1 MNLNHLSYFRVLAK
15 LEHYTQAAEELSI
28 TQPSLSHA
36 MSALEKDLGTYLFEK
51 QGRNIKL
58 TKYGK
63 IYYEYVDK
71 ALSELERGEKK
82 LKELTN
88 VSTGTIELGYIYT
101 LGPNFVP
108 KLIKNFTNADEN
120 KNIKFLFGQGTT
132 QSLIK
137 DLKEEKYDMVFC
149 SLVDDEPDIEF
160 IPIANEELVIIV
172 SNEHPLAKNEFIDL
186 SEVGN
191 YPFIGF
197 SEKSGIRSLI
207 SDLFKEVDINPNII
221 CEVEEDNA
229 VAGLVEINYGIAV
242 VPKISSL
249 KYYNVKVLPIINPKH
264 ERFIYLATLKNR
276 YLTPSVN
283 LFKNYSIEYGKN
295 NFLNKMK
302 FNDIIF

>member
-160 IPIANEELVIIV
+160 IPIANEELVVVV
-172 SNEHPLAKNEFIDL
+172 SNEHPLVKNEFIDL

-249 KYYNVKVLPIINPKH
+249 KYYNVKVLPIMNPKH
-264 ERFIYLATLKNR
+264 ERFIYLATNIQH
-276 YLTPSVN
+276 S
-283 LFKNYSIEYGKN
+283 
-295 NFLNKMK
+295 
-302 FNDIIF
+302 

>member
-1 MNLNHLSYFRVLAK
+1 MNLNHLNYFRVLAK
-15 LEHYTQAAEELSI
+15 LEHYTQAADELSI

-36 MSALEKDLGTYLFEK
+36 MSSLEKDLGTYLFEK

-63 IYYEYVDK
+63 IYFEYVDK
-71 ALSELERGEKK
+71 ALSELEKGERK
-82 LKELTN
+82 LRELTN
-88 VSTGTIELGYIYT
+88 ILSGTIELGYIYT
-101 LGPNFVP
+101 LGPAFVP
-108 KLIKNFTNADEN
+108 NLIKNFVTIEDN

-132 QSLIK
+132 KSLIE
-137 DLKEEKYDMVFC
+137 DLKNEKFDMIFC
-149 SLVDDEPDIEF
+149 SYVENEKEVDF
-160 IPIANEELVIIV
+160 IPIENEELVVIV
-172 SNEHPLAKNEFIDL
+172 SNEHPLAKNNSIDL
-186 SEVGN
+186 RELYN

-207 SDLFKEVDINPNII
+207 NRLFEEVGIQPNTI

-242 VPKISSL
+242 IPRISSL
-249 KYYNVKVLPIINPKH
+249 KNYNIKVLSIINPSH

-283 LFKNYSIEYGKN
+283 LFKNFVIDNSKDK
-295 NFLNKMK
+295 FLENKK
-302 FNDIIF
+302 

>member
-160 IPIANEELVIIV
+160 IPIANEELVVIV

-283 LFKNYSIEYGKN
+283 FFKKYSIEYGKN
-295 NFLNKMK
+295 NFLNK
-302 FNDIIF
+302 

>member
-160 IPIANEELVIIV
+160 IPIANEELVVIV
-172 SNEHPLAKNEFIDL
+172 SNEHPLAKNESVDL
-186 SEVGN
+186 TEVAS

-283 LFKNYSIEYGKN
+283 LFKKYSIEYGKN
-295 NFLNKMK
+295 NFLNK
-302 FNDIIF
+302 

>member
-160 IPIANEELVIIV
+160 IPIANEELVVIV

-186 SEVGN
+186 SEVCN

-283 LFKNYSIEYGKN
+283 LFKKYSIEYGKN
-295 NFLNKMK
+295 NFLNK
-302 FNDIIF
+302 

>member
-160 IPIANEELVIIV
+160 IPIANEELVVIV

-264 ERFIYLATLKNR
+264 ERFIYLSTLKNR

-283 LFKNYSIEYGKN
+283 LFKKYSIEYGKN
-295 NFLNKMK
+295 NFLNK
-302 FNDIIF
+302 

>member
-28 TQPSLSHA
+28 TQPRLSHA
-36 MSALEKDLGTYLFEK
+36 MSTLEKDLGTYLFEK

-63 IYYEYVDK
+63 IYFEYVDK
-71 ALSELERGEKK
+71 ALNELEKGERK
-82 LKELTN
+82 LRELTN
-88 VSTGTIELGYIYT
+88 ISTGTIELGYIYT
-101 LGPNFVP
+101 LGPSFIP
-108 KLIKNFTNADEN
+108 KLIKEFSN
-120 KNIKFLFGQGTT
+120 KQDNRSIKFLFGQGTT
-132 QSLIK
+132 KTLIEG
-137 DLKEEKYDMVFC
+137 LKQEKYDMVFC
-149 SLVDDEPDIEF
+149 SMVENEPDIDF
-160 IPIANEELVIIV
+160 IPIANEELVVIV
-172 SNEHPLAKNEFIDL
+172 SNEHPLATKDSIDL
-186 SEVGN
+186 TEIDS

-207 SDLFKEVDINPNII
+207 DDLFKKVNIIPNTI

-249 KYYNVKVLPIINPKH
+249 KYYNVKVLPITNPKH
-264 ERFIYLATLKNR
+264 ERYIYLATLKNR

-283 LFKNYSIEYGKN
+283 LFKKYSLEYSKEK
-295 NFLNKMK
+295 FLNRE
-302 FNDIIF
+302 

>member
-36 MSALEKDLGTYLFEK
+36 MSTLEKNLGTYLFEK

-58 TKYGK
+58 TKHGK
-63 IYYEYVDK
+63 IYFEYVDR
-71 ALSELERGEKK
+71 ALSELEKGEKK
-82 LKELTN
+82 LRELTN
-88 VSTGTIELGYIYT
+88 ISTGTIELGYIYT
-101 LGPNFVP
+101 LGPSFIP
-108 KLIKNFTNADEN
+108 KLIKEFSN
-120 KNIKFLFGQGTT
+120 KQDNRSIKFLFGQGTT
-132 QSLIK
+132 KTLIEG
-137 DLKEEKYDMVFC
+137 LKQEKYDMVFC
-149 SLVDDEPDIEF
+149 SLVENEPDIDF
-160 IPIANEELVIIV
+160 TPIANEELVVIV
-172 SNEHPLAKNEFIDL
+172 SNEHPLATKDSIDL
-186 SEVGN
+186 TEIDS

-207 SDLFKEVDINPNII
+207 DDLFKKVNIIPNII

-249 KYYNVKVLPIINPKH
+249 KYYNVKVLPITNPKH
-264 ERFIYLATLKNR
+264 ERYIYLATLKNR

-283 LFKNYSIEYGKN
+283 LFKKYSLEYSKEK
-295 NFLNKMK
+295 FLNRE
-302 FNDIIF
+302 

>member
-15 LEHYTQAAEELSI
+15 LEHYTQAAEQLSI

-63 IYYEYVDK
+63 IYFEYVDR
-71 ALSELERGEKK
+71 ALSELEKGEKK
-82 LKELTN
+82 IRELTN
-88 VSTGTIELGYIYT
+88 VSSGTVELGYIYT
-101 LGPNFVP
+101 LGPRFIP
-108 KLIKNFTNADEN
+108 KLIKEFTNLESN
-120 KNIKFLFGQGTT
+120 KDIKFLFGQGTT
-132 QSLIK
+132 KSLIEG
-137 DLKEEKYDMVFC
+137 LKQEKYDIIFC
-149 SLVDDEPDIEF
+149 SMMENEPDIDF
-160 IPIANEELVIIV
+160 IPIVNEELVVIV
-172 SNEHPLAKNEFIDL
+172 SNEHPLSKKESIDL
-186 SEVGN
+186 MEIES

-197 SEKSGIRSLI
+197 SKKSGIRPI
-207 SDLFKEVDINPNII
+207 IDDLFKEVDITPNII

-249 KYYNVKVLPIINPKH
+249 KYYDVKVLPITNPKH
-264 ERFIYLATLKNR
+264 ERYIYLATLKNR

-283 LFKNYSIEYGKN
+283 LFKKYSIDYSKDK
-295 NFLNKMK
+295 FLNRE
-302 FNDIIF
+302 

>member
-1 MNLNHLSYFRVLAK
+1 MNLNHLSYFRVLAR

-36 MSALEKDLGTYLFEK
+36 MATLEKDLGTYLFEK

-58 TKYGK
+58 TKHGR
-63 IYYEYVDK
+63 IYYEYVDR

-82 LKELTN
+82 LRELTN

-101 LGPNFVP
+101 LGPKFIP
-108 KLIKNFTNADEN
+108 HLIKEFTSLDNNE
-120 KNIKFLFGQGTT
+120 NIKFIFGQGTT
-132 QSLIK
+132 KSLIEG
-137 DLKEEKYDMVFC
+137 LKEEKFDMVFC
-149 SLVDDEPDIEF
+149 SKVENEPDIDF
-160 IPIANEELVIIV
+160 IPIANEELVVIV
-172 SNEHPLAKNEFIDL
+172 CNDHPLAKKESIDL
-186 SEVGN
+186 KEIGS

-197 SEKSGIRSLI
+197 SEKSGIRSI
-207 SDLFKEVDINPNII
+207 IEELFKKVDIVPNTI

-242 VPKISSL
+242 LPRISSL
-249 KYYNVKVLPIINPKH
+249 KYYNVKVLPITNPKH

-283 LFKNYSIEYGKN
+283 LFKKYSLEYSKD
-295 NFLNKMK
+295 K
-302 FNDIIF
+302 F

>member
-36 MSALEKDLGTYLFEK
+36 MSTLEKDLGTYLFEK

-58 TKYGK
+58 TKLGK
-63 IYYEYVDK
+63 IYFEYVEK
-71 ALSELERGEKK
+71 ALSELERGEKRI
-82 LKELTN
+82 KELTN
-88 VSTGTIELGYIYT
+88 ISTGTIELGYIYT

-108 KLIKNFTNADEN
+108 KLIKKFTDIEKN
-120 KNIKFLFGQGTT
+120 KDIKFLFGQGTT
-132 QSLIK
+132 KSLIK
-137 DLKEEKYDMVFC
+137 DLKEERYDMVFC
-149 SLVDDEPDIEF
+149 SLVENEPEIDF
-160 IPIANEELVIIV
+160 IPIAKEELVVIV
-172 SNEHPLAKNEFIDL
+172 SNEHELAKKDFIDL
-186 SEVGN
+186 SEIGD
-191 YPFIGF
+191 YSFIGF

-207 SDLFKEVDINPNII
+207 NKLFNMVNITPNIV

-249 KYYNVKVLPIINPKH
+249 RYYNVKVLPIINPTH
-264 ERFIYLATLKNR
+264 ERFIYLATLRNR

-283 LFKNYSIEYGKN
+283 LFKKYSLDYSKDKI
-295 NFLNKMK
+295 
-302 FNDIIF
+302 

>member
-160 IPIANEELVIIV
+160 IPIANEELVVIV

-197 SEKSGIRSLI
+197 SEKSGIRSI
-207 SDLFKEVDINPNII
+207 IEELFKKVDIVPNTI

-283 LFKNYSIEYGKN
+283 LFKKYSIEYGKN
-295 NFLNKMK
+295 NFLNK
-302 FNDIIF
+302 

>member
-120 KNIKFLFGQGTT
+120 KNIKFLFGRGTT

-160 IPIANEELVIIV
+160 IPIANEELVVIV

-283 LFKNYSIEYGKN
+283 LFKKYSIEYGKN
-295 NFLNKMK
+295 NFLNK
-302 FNDIIF
+302 